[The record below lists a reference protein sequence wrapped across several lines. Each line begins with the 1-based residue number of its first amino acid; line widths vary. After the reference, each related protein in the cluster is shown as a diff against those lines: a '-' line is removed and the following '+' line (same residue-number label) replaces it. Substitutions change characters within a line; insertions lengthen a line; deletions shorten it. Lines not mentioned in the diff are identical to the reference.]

1 MSNEWIPIKHNW
13 NDDTVIDVYIPVQ
26 DFSSALRAMMAV
38 RNVNMVELAEQIEVS
53 ATSVYNWRIGKRF
66 PNKMNIEKLCNALL
80 IDDNIMELL
89 IEQQKSCDTTTSNQ

>member
-1 MSNEWIPIKHNW
+1 MSNLWIPTKHNW
-13 NDDTVIDVYIPVQ
+13 DNDTIDVYIPVH

-53 ATSVYNWRIGKRF
+53 ATSVYLWRIGKRF
-66 PNKMNIEKLCNALL
+66 PNKMNIEKLCNVLS